1 MEIWS
6 STFRSS
12 LGVAESLSSFLE
24 HQHGRRWRR
33 RSKQKNETNFDEPF
47 EKRESQLKLKG
58 IHQER
63 KKTQLRRKVR

>member
-1 MEIWS
+1 MDDDADV
-6 STFRSS
+6 FDDV
-12 LGVAESLSSFLE
+12 G
-24 HQHGRRWRR
+24 
-33 RSKQKNETNFDEPF
+33 KKNETNFDEPF